1 MLEEF
6 EVVLGNLE
14 KVFCFSVGEEGILR
28 YCVRM
33 KRGVYN
39 FEGVRVFYRDFFGF
53 FLGDVLVEFFMEV
66 VGVFWIY
73 DILMLYFMRG
83 IKIIIGLF
91 LFLCFGEGFEFYV
104 VREYRLGDLFKIIN
118 WKVMVRIG
126 EIMVNEFESER
137 KVDVVFVVDVFCVN
151 VFVLD
156 Y

>member
-1 MLEEF
+1 
-6 EVVLGNLE
+6 
-14 KVFCFSVGEEGILR
+14 
-28 YCVRM
+28 
-33 KRGVYN
+33 
-39 FEGVRVFYRDFFGF
+39 
-53 FLGDVLVEFFMEV
+53 MEV